1 MCIISVS
8 ITCGERRPCTIAT
21 VTGKKHKYM
30 AMTALG
36 ATPENPRLPKIT
48 STMGAIASTGMVCEA
63 TIHGSSARSSV
74 RECTMHTDKSSPSAV
89 PITKPHKVDS
99 AVTAT

>member
-30 AMTALG
+30 AIVALG
-36 ATPENPRLPKIT
+36 AMPENPRLPKIINT
-48 STMGAIASTGMVCEA
+48 IGAIANTGTVCDA

-74 RECTMHTDKSSPSAV
+74 RE
-89 PITKPHKVDS
+89 
-99 AVTAT
+99 